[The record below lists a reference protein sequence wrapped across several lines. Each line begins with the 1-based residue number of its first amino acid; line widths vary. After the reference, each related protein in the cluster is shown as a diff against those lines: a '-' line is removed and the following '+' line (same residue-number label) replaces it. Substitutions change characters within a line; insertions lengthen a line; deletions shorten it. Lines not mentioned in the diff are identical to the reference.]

1 MSAED
6 DPEKGLDAGEMITIV
21 DERDNT
27 VVGTARRA
35 DMVSWRSKR
44 DPTHEGYYT
53 VGPWYTSVFENL

>member
-35 DMVSWRSKR
+35 EMVSWRFKR
-44 DPTHEGYYT
+44 DATHEEYCTAGLRYIL
-53 VGPWYTSVFENL
+53 VFAKL

>member
-6 DPEKGLDAGEMITIV
+6 DPEKGLDAGEMITVV

-35 DMVSWRSKR
+35 DMVSWRSKSGA
-44 DPTHEGYYT
+44 THE
-53 VGPWYTSVFENL
+53 E